1 MKHSAG
7 HAHAVVNPIVI
18 SFDLDGTLVDT
29 AAEIAEAANLTL
41 ADFGVQA
48 QPLALISRFI
58 GAGTRTMML
67 RTMAHVLLERPQLAE
82 TLRADRVLE
91 RLEHH
96 YAHTAGTSG
105 RPYPGCEDALRD
117 LRQAGVRLACLT
129 NKEERFALRV
139 LDATGLRAYF
149 EVVVGGDTLP
159 VKKPDRATVF
169 HVLDA
174 LGGERDRSAHV
185 GDSRTDV
192 ETARNAGIA
201 AWAVPYGYNGGEPI
215 AECGPHRIFD
225 SLAEVAA
232 HVRGGCF
239 AVVA

>member
-1 MKHSAG
+1 MT
-7 HAHAVVNPIVI
+7 PIVI

-29 AAEIAEAANLTL
+29 AGEIAEAANLAL
-41 ADFGVQA
+41 ADFGVEA
-48 QPLALISRFI
+48 QPLPLIARFI

-67 RTMAHVLLERPQLAE
+67 RTLAHVLLERPHLAD
-82 TLRADRVLE
+82 AMHPDRVLE

-96 YAHTAGTSG
+96 YAITAGTRG
-105 RPYPGCEDALRD
+105 RPYPGCEDTLRE
-117 LRQAGVRLACLT
+117 LRQRGVRLACLT

-139 LDATGLRAYF
+139 LGATGLRAYF
-149 EVVVGGDTLP
+149 DIVVGGDTLP

-169 HVLDA
+169 HVLGA
-174 LGGERDRSAHV
+174 LGGERDRAAHV

-215 AECGPHRIFD
+215 ARCGPHRIFET
-225 SLAEVAA
+225 LPEVAA

-239 AVVA
+239 AAVA